1 MTRRSQAGAAVVAA
15 VAAVVVMAAAGRAEA
30 QSADVAERWVGTWTG
45 KATWKGCTTAGSK
58 KLALTLV
65 AARGTIT
72 LDGDTLMEG
81 LGDVDFAA
89 ALAALSA
96 PRDDLSLT
104 LTWGKK
110 GVKLAMKTAGG
121 CTAKAT
127 LTRTS
132 SGIAACDAALA
143 LREVDAG
150 CGGTAAGDAAA
161 DRKAW
166 KKLTGKKKKA
176 QAARCEADA
185 ATLRA
190 DLGTRQCLTGGGAA
204 GAARTGYVWCDQY
217 IDDLERYLR
226 CDKIPQETR
235 DAARQGMDAMLEG
248 WRQAG
253 QVPDDVR
260 VQVNDACKTA
270 TEALR
275 QGANALGCPL

>member
-1 MTRRSQAGAAVVAA
+1 MTRRSQTGAAVVAA
-15 VAAVVVMAAAGRAEA
+15 VVAVVVMAATGRAEA

-45 KATWKGCTTAGSK
+45 KATWKGCTTAGPK
-58 KLALTLV
+58 QLALTLV

-127 LTRTS
+127 LTRAS

-143 LREVDAG
+143 LREIDAG
-150 CGGTAAGDAAA
+150 CGGTSAGDAAA

-190 DLGTRQCLTGGGAA
+190 DLGSRQCLAGGGGGASLA
-204 GAARTGYVWCDQY
+204 GMPSCDRYVQAM
-217 IDDLERYLR
+217 ERYLT

-235 DAARQGMDAMLEG
+235 DAARQGIDALVESWRNASQIPADAKAQMD
-248 WRQAG
+248 
-253 QVPDDVR
+253 
-260 VQVNDACKTA
+260 DACKSA
-270 TEALR
+270 VEALQ